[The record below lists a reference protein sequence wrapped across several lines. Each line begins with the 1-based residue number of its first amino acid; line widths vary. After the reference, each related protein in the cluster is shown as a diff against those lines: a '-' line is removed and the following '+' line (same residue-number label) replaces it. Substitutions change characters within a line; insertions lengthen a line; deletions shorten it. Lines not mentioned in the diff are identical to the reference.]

1 MNDMEAELASL
12 KLENITLKATQTES
26 TLSGGSGENS
36 KAVTPKADKQTAT
49 SLLTGIPVLHGIGC
63 TELSVEEKIT
73 FNKWYRQT
81 EKSLTGN
88 RVKVFTGAAWITWKQ
103 MMLRDV
109 ILNQLQDVL
118 LVNTSM
124 SDVECLPAYERKV
137 YITGDILLCG
147 FIESKLNDRAT
158 NKVAACP
165 TAYLKWQKLE
175 ETYAR
180 SSVAAQNIMTE
191 QWNQLKQQPNQTIE
205 QFIEKID
212 FTALEMSAAGIPPS
226 DQSKLFTLLAG
237 SAREFSTD
245 IKILRRGHANYEE
258 SCVTLL
264 EAGIELNKA
273 GKTSLN
279 GLL

>member
-1 MNDMEAELASL
+1 
-12 KLENITLKATQTES
+12 
-26 TLSGGSGENS
+26 
-36 KAVTPKADKQTAT
+36 
-49 SLLTGIPVLHGIGC
+49 
-63 TELSVEEKIT
+63 
-73 FNKWYRQT
+73 
-81 EKSLTGN
+81 
-88 RVKVFTGAAWITWKQ
+88 

-191 QWNQLKQQPNQTIE
+191 QWNKLQQQPNQTIE

-264 EAGIELNKA
+264 EAGIEAQQSRQDKPERALVAKA
-273 GKTSLN
+273 AGSGRAGGFSASPGTPLPFLCFGCGSKDHEAKACTNAPPQQKDRGFYVPRCFNCLGDGHTSKDCRAVKKAWGTFKKSPDAPN
-279 GLL
+279 VQGPTPDQA